1 MKIVADID
9 VPFLKGV
16 LEPYAEVLY
25 KKGCEISHEDVK
37 EADALILRTRT
48 RCNAELLEDSKV
60 KLIATATIGTDH
72 VDFDYCRSH
81 GIEVQNA
88 AGCNAGGVMQ
98 YVFSALYGIAA
109 RKGIKIDGSTIGIIG
124 VGNVGKKIET
134 MAKHLGFN
142 VLLCDPPRAA
152 AEGPEAFCSLE
163 YLLENSQI
171 VTLHVPLDETTRRMA
186 GPEFFAMMQP
196 GSIFIN
202 AARGEVMDE
211 DALKD
216 TMPKFGAVVIDT
228 WNNEPKVDADLVD
241 MVDIATPHIAGY
253 SFQGKQMGTSMAVQ
267 AVARYFDIDELKDFF
282 PKSDISGHE
291 PVLLD
296 LQGKNH
302 GQIAAVFQYNYP
314 IFTDDFRFRME
325 PHKFEKLRSEY
336 QYRREIY
343 VDDTTLNNNRNMFT
357 KEDIAQ
363 IEQRGSSVQAAEQ
376 QVERFK
382 QGFPWMKI
390 VAPATPEKGIQVLD
404 EAAVEAAAKYYE
416 GASINGKCKF
426 VPASGAA
433 SRMFKDLFSGLDAL
447 KAGKELADDAPAAK
461 FVDQIHSFAFYT
473 PELFG
478 ENTCKCPEYRK
489 DVLSKT
495 LTDEGLG
502 YGAKP
507 KGVLKFHKYTDG
519 EIRTAFAEHLVEA
532 QNYMRNE
539 DGSANLVVTISPEHQ
554 HLFEEAY
561 AEVKEA
567 YEAKYGVK
575 YNITFTFQDKATD
588 TIAVDVDNK
597 PFRTETDSL
606 LFRPAGHGALIY
618 NLNKLEEEVVSIKNI
633 DNVANERLLPETAT
647 WKKVLLGKALEL
659 RDTLHAYLCEL
670 DLVCNPIQG
679 SRNTTVGVPGYDPL
693 YEDLCASPEAAA
705 LCDDIE
711 AFLNNVLCIEMPVA
725 ETPKAR
731 VEALRAK
738 LDRPV
743 RVAGMVRNQGEPGGG
758 PFIIAEKDGS
768 TSLQVLESVQVNMS
782 DDHARNALAS
792 ATHFNPVDIV
802 CCLHDYKGQSF
813 DLLKYVDEDAGFISS
828 KSYQGR
834 ELKAL
839 ELPGLW
845 NGAMSNWNTLF
856 VEVPLETFNPVKV
869 VLDLLRPAHQN

>member
-1 MKIVADID
+1 M
-9 VPFLKGV
+9 
-16 LEPYAEVLY
+16 
-25 KKGCEISHEDVK
+25 
-37 EADALILRTRT
+37 
-48 RCNAELLEDSKV
+48 
-60 KLIATATIGTDH
+60 
-72 VDFDYCRSH
+72 
-81 GIEVQNA
+81 
-88 AGCNAGGVMQ
+88 
-98 YVFSALYGIAA
+98 
-109 RKGIKIDGSTIGIIG
+109 
-124 VGNVGKKIET
+124 
-134 MAKHLGFN
+134 
-142 VLLCDPPRAA
+142 
-152 AEGPEAFCSLE
+152 
-163 YLLENSQI
+163 
-171 VTLHVPLDETTRRMA
+171 
-186 GPEFFAMMQP
+186 
-196 GSIFIN
+196 
-202 AARGEVMDE
+202 
-211 DALKD
+211 
-216 TMPKFGAVVIDT
+216 
-228 WNNEPKVDADLVD
+228 
-241 MVDIATPHIAGY
+241 
-253 SFQGKQMGTSMAVQ
+253 
-267 AVARYFDIDELKDFF
+267 
-282 PKSDISGHE
+282 
-291 PVLLD
+291 
-296 LQGKNH
+296 
-302 GQIAAVFQYNYP
+302 
-314 IFTDDFRFRME
+314 FR
-325 PHKFEKLRSEY
+325 
-336 QYRREIY
+336 
-343 VDDTTLNNNRNMFT
+343 
-357 KEDIAQ
+357 KEDIEQ
-363 IEQRGSSVQAAEQ
+363 IEQRGSSVQTVEQ

-390 VAPATPEKGIQVLD
+390 VAPATPERGIQVLD
-404 EAAVEAAAKYYE
+404 DAAVEAAAKYYD

-461 FVDQIHSFAFYT
+461 FVDQIQSFAFYT

-478 ENTCKCPEYRK
+478 EQTCKCPEYRQS
-489 DVLSKT
+489 VLSKT

-539 DGSANLVVTISPEHQ
+539 DGTANLVVTISPEHQ

-561 AEVKEA
+561 AEVKAA
-567 YEAKYGVK
+567 YEEKYGVK

-588 TIAVDVDNK
+588 TVAVDVENK

-618 NLNKLEEEVVSIKNI
+618 NLNKIEEEVVSIKNI

-659 RDTLHAYLCEL
+659 RDKIYGYLNAL
-670 DLVCNPIQG
+670 D
-679 SRNTTVGVPGYDPL
+679 
-693 YEDLCASPEAAA
+693 AEAAPA
-705 LCDDIE
+705 LCDEIE
-711 AFLNNVLCIEMPVA
+711 AFLDNTLCVTLPAAADFE
-725 ETPKAR
+725 AR
-731 VEALRAK
+731 VAALRAK
-738 LDRPV
+738 LNRPI
-743 RVAGMVRNQGEPGGG
+743 RVAGMVKNQGEPGGG

-768 TSLQVLESVQVNMS
+768 TSLQVLESVQINMS

-856 VEVPLETFNPVKV
+856 VEVPLATFNPVKV

>member
-1 MKIVADID
+1 
-9 VPFLKGV
+9 
-16 LEPYAEVLY
+16 
-25 KKGCEISHEDVK
+25 
-37 EADALILRTRT
+37 
-48 RCNAELLEDSKV
+48 
-60 KLIATATIGTDH
+60 
-72 VDFDYCRSH
+72 
-81 GIEVQNA
+81 
-88 AGCNAGGVMQ
+88 
-98 YVFSALYGIAA
+98 
-109 RKGIKIDGSTIGIIG
+109 
-124 VGNVGKKIET
+124 
-134 MAKHLGFN
+134 
-142 VLLCDPPRAA
+142 
-152 AEGPEAFCSLE
+152 
-163 YLLENSQI
+163 
-171 VTLHVPLDETTRRMA
+171 
-186 GPEFFAMMQP
+186 
-196 GSIFIN
+196 
-202 AARGEVMDE
+202 
-211 DALKD
+211 
-216 TMPKFGAVVIDT
+216 
-228 WNNEPKVDADLVD
+228 
-241 MVDIATPHIAGY
+241 
-253 SFQGKQMGTSMAVQ
+253 
-267 AVARYFDIDELKDFF
+267 
-282 PKSDISGHE
+282 
-291 PVLLD
+291 
-296 LQGKNH
+296 
-302 GQIAAVFQYNYP
+302 
-314 IFTDDFRFRME
+314 
-325 PHKFEKLRSEY
+325 
-336 QYRREIY
+336 
-343 VDDTTLNNNRNMFT
+343 MFT

-363 IEQRGSSVQAAEQ
+363 IEQRGSSVKTVEE

-382 QGFPWMKI
+382 KGFPWMKI
-390 VAPATPEKGIQVLD
+390 VAPATPERGIQVLD
-404 EAAVEAAAKYYE
+404 EAAVEAAAKYYD
-416 GASINGKCKF
+416 GASMNGKCKF

-447 KAGKELADDAPAAK
+447 KAGKELSDDAPAAK
-461 FVDQIHSFAFYT
+461 FVDKIAEFAFYT

-478 ENTCKCPEYRK
+478 EQTCTCPEYRK
-489 DVLSKT
+489 DVLAKT

-539 DGSANLVVTISPEHQ
+539 DGTANLVVTISPEHQ
-554 HLFEEAY
+554 QLFEEAY

-588 TIAVDVDNK
+588 TVAVDVENK

-659 RDTLHAYLCEL
+659 RDTLHGYLRQL
-670 DLVCNPIQG
+670 D
-679 SRNTTVGVPGYDPL
+679 
-693 YEDLCASPEAAA
+693 EAATPV
-705 LCDDIE
+705 LCDEIE
-711 AFLNNVLCIEMPVA
+711 EFLDKTLCV
-725 ETPKAR
+725 TLPKTVDFHDR
-731 VEALRAK
+731 VYQIRTK

-743 RVAGMVRNQGEPGGG
+743 RVAGMVKNQGEPGGG

-768 TSLQVLESVQVNMS
+768 TSLQVLESVQINMS
-782 DDHARNALAS
+782 DDHARNSLAS

-802 CCLHDYKGQSF
+802 CCLHNYKGESF

-856 VEVPLETFNPVKV
+856 VEVPLATFNPVKV

>member
-9 VPFLKGV
+9 VPFLEGV
-16 LEPYAEVLY
+16 FEPYGEVLY
-25 KKGCEISHEDVK
+25 KKGLDISREDVMD
-37 EADALILRTRT
+37 ADALLVRTRT
-48 RCNAELLEDSKV
+48 RCDAALLEGTSV
-60 KLIATATIGTDH
+60 KMIATATIGMDH
-72 VDFDYCRSH
+72 IDQEYCH
-81 GIEVQNA
+81 NAGIEVANA

-98 YVFSALYGIAA
+98 YVFSALYGVAA
-109 RKGIKIDGSTIGIIG
+109 RKGIKIDGSTIGIVG
-124 VGNVGKKIET
+124 VGHVGSKIEA
-134 MAKHLGFN
+134 MAEYLGFN
-142 VLLCDPPRAA
+142 ILRCDPPRAA
-152 AEGPEAFCSLE
+152 AEGPEGFCSLE
-163 YLLENSQI
+163 HLLESSDV
-171 VTLHVPLDETTRRMA
+171 VTLHVPLDETTRGMA
-186 GPEFFAMMQP
+186 NADFFTLMKP
-196 GSIFIN
+196 GAIFIN
-202 AARGEVMDE
+202 AARGEIVDE
-211 DALKD
+211 QALIDAS
-216 TMPKFGAVVIDT
+216 PKLGAIVIDT
-228 WNNEPKVDADLVD
+228 WNNEPDINEELLDIA
-241 MVDIATPHIAGY
+241 DIATPHIAGY
-253 SFQGKQMGTSMAVQ
+253 TFQGKQNGTAYAVQ
-267 AVARYFDIDELKDFF
+267 AVARHFGLEELYSFF
-282 PKSDISGHE
+282 PAQDLPDRE

-296 LQGKNH
+296 LKGKNH
-302 GQIAAVFQYNYP
+302 GEIAAVSQYNYP

-336 QYRREIY
+336 QYRREIIF
-343 VDDTTLNNNRNMFT
+343 TNTITNMFT

-363 IEQRGSSVQAAEQ
+363 IEQRGSSVQTAEQ

-390 VAPATPEKGIQVLD
+390 VAPATPERGIQVLD

-416 GASINGKCKF
+416 GAKINGKCKF

-461 FVDQIHSFAFYT
+461 FVDQIQGFAFYT

-478 ENTCKCPEYRK
+478 EQTCKCPEYRQS
-489 DVLSKT
+489 VLSKT

-539 DGSANLVVTISPEHQ
+539 DGTANLVVTISPEHQ

-561 AEVKEA
+561 AQVKEA

-588 TIAVDVDNK
+588 TIAVDVENK

-618 NLNKLEEEVVSIKNI
+618 NLNKIEEEVVSIKNI
-633 DNVANERLLPETAT
+633 DNVANERLLPETAV

-659 RDTLHAYLCEL
+659 RDRIYGYLNAL
-670 DLVCNPIQG
+670 D
-679 SRNTTVGVPGYDPL
+679 
-693 YEDLCASPEAAA
+693 AEATPA
-705 LCDDIE
+705 LCDEIE
-711 AFLNNVLCIEMPVA
+711 AFLDATLCVTLPEA
-725 ETPKAR
+725 ADFDAR
-731 VEALRAK
+731 VAAIRAK
-738 LDRPV
+738 LNRPI
-743 RVAGMVRNQGEPGGG
+743 RVAGMVKNQGEPGGG
-758 PFIIAEKDGS
+758 PFIIADKDGS
-768 TSLQVLESVQVNMS
+768 TSLQVLESVQINMS

-813 DLLKYVDEDAGFISS
+813 DLLQYVDEDAGFISS

-856 VEVPLETFNPVKV
+856 VEVPLATFNPVKV

>member
-1 MKIVADID
+1 MKVVADID
-9 VPFLKGV
+9 IPFLEGV
-16 LEPYAEVLY
+16 FEPYGEVVY
-25 KKGCEISHEDVK
+25 KKGMDISREDVID
-37 EADALILRTRT
+37 ADALLVRTRT
-48 RCNAELLEDSKV
+48 RCDAALLEGTSV
-60 KLIATATIGTDH
+60 KMIATATIGMDH
-72 VDFDYCRSH
+72 IDMEYCRKA
-81 GIEVQNA
+81 GIEAANA

-98 YVFSALYGIAA
+98 YIFSALYGVAA

-124 VGNVGKKIET
+124 VGHVGCKIEA
-134 MAKHLGFN
+134 MAEYLGFN
-142 VLLCDPPRAA
+142 ILRCDPPRAA
-152 AEGPEAFCSLE
+152 AEGPEGFCSLE
-163 YLLENSQI
+163 HLLQHSDV
-171 VTLHVPLDETTRRMA
+171 VTLHVPLDETTRGMA
-186 GPEFFAMMQP
+186 NADFFTLMKP
-196 GSIFIN
+196 GAIFIN
-202 AARGEVMDE
+202 AARGEIVDE
-211 DALKD
+211 QALIAAS
-216 TMPKFGAVVIDT
+216 PKLGAIVIDT
-228 WNNEPKVDADLVD
+228 WNNEPDINEDLVD
-241 MVDIATPHIAGY
+241 IADIATPHIAGY
-253 SFQGKQMGTSMAVQ
+253 TFQGKQNGTAYAVQ
-267 AVARYFDIDELKDFF
+267 AVARYFGLKELYDFF
-282 PKSDISGHE
+282 PAPDFLGHE
-291 PVLLD
+291 PVILD
-296 LQGKNH
+296 LKDKNH
-302 GQIAAVFQYNYP
+302 GEIAAVSQYNYP

-336 QYRREIY
+336 QYRREIIF
-343 VDDTTLNNNRNMFT
+343 TNTITNMFT

-363 IEQRGSSVQAAEQ
+363 IEQRGSSVQTAEQ

-390 VAPATPEKGIQVLD
+390 VAPATPERGIQVLD
-404 EAAVEAAAKYYE
+404 EAAVEAAAKYYD
-416 GASINGKCKF
+416 GAKINGKCKF

-461 FVDQIHSFAFYT
+461 FVDQIQGFAFYT

-478 ENTCKCPEYRK
+478 EQTCKCPEYRQS
-489 DVLSKT
+489 VLSKT

-507 KGVLKFHKYTDG
+507 KGVLQFHKYTDG

-539 DGSANLVVTISPEHQ
+539 DGTANLVVTISPEHQ

-561 AEVKEA
+561 AQVKEA

-588 TIAVDVDNK
+588 TIAVDVENK

-618 NLNKLEEEVVSIKNI
+618 NLNKIEEEVVSIKNI

-659 RDTLHAYLCEL
+659 RDKIYGYLNAL
-670 DLVCNPIQG
+670 D
-679 SRNTTVGVPGYDPL
+679 
-693 YEDLCASPEAAA
+693 AEATPA
-705 LCDDIE
+705 LCDEIE
-711 AFLNNVLCIEMPVA
+711 AFLDNTLCVTMPQA
-725 ETPKAR
+725 ADFDAR
-731 VEALRAK
+731 VAAIRAK
-738 LDRPV
+738 LNRPI
-743 RVAGMVRNQGEPGGG
+743 RVAGMVKNQGEPGGG
-758 PFIIAEKDGS
+758 PFIIADKDGS
-768 TSLQVLESVQVNMS
+768 TSLQVLESVQINMS

-856 VEVPLETFNPVKV
+856 VEVPLATFNPVKV

>member
-1 MKIVADID
+1 
-9 VPFLKGV
+9 
-16 LEPYAEVLY
+16 
-25 KKGCEISHEDVK
+25 
-37 EADALILRTRT
+37 
-48 RCNAELLEDSKV
+48 
-60 KLIATATIGTDH
+60 
-72 VDFDYCRSH
+72 
-81 GIEVQNA
+81 
-88 AGCNAGGVMQ
+88 
-98 YVFSALYGIAA
+98 
-109 RKGIKIDGSTIGIIG
+109 
-124 VGNVGKKIET
+124 
-134 MAKHLGFN
+134 
-142 VLLCDPPRAA
+142 
-152 AEGPEAFCSLE
+152 
-163 YLLENSQI
+163 
-171 VTLHVPLDETTRRMA
+171 
-186 GPEFFAMMQP
+186 
-196 GSIFIN
+196 
-202 AARGEVMDE
+202 
-211 DALKD
+211 
-216 TMPKFGAVVIDT
+216 
-228 WNNEPKVDADLVD
+228 
-241 MVDIATPHIAGY
+241 
-253 SFQGKQMGTSMAVQ
+253 
-267 AVARYFDIDELKDFF
+267 
-282 PKSDISGHE
+282 
-291 PVLLD
+291 
-296 LQGKNH
+296 
-302 GQIAAVFQYNYP
+302 
-314 IFTDDFRFRME
+314 
-325 PHKFEKLRSEY
+325 
-336 QYRREIY
+336 
-343 VDDTTLNNNRNMFT
+343 MFT

-363 IEQRGSSVQAAEQ
+363 IEQRGSTVQTVEQ

-390 VAPATPEKGIQVLD
+390 VAPATPERGIQVLD
-404 EAAVEAAAKYYE
+404 EAAVEAAAKYYDC
-416 GASINGKCKF
+416 AKISGKCKF

-447 KAGKELADDAPAAK
+447 KAGKELADDAPAAR
-461 FVDQIHSFAFYT
+461 FVDQIASFAFYT

-478 ENTCKCPEYRK
+478 TESCKCPEYRK
-489 DVLSKT
+489 DVLAKT

-539 DGSANLVVTISPEHQ
+539 DGTANLVVTISPEHQ
-554 HLFEEAY
+554 HLFEDAY

-588 TIAVDVDNK
+588 TVAVDVENR

-618 NLNKLEEEVVSIKNI
+618 NLNKIEEEVVSIKNI

-659 RDTLHAYLCEL
+659 RDRIYGYLNAL
-670 DLVCNPIQG
+670 DA
-679 SRNTTVGVPGYDPL
+679 
-693 YEDLCASPEAAA
+693 CAEPCSDECRA
-705 LCDDIE
+705 LCDEIE
-711 AFLNNVLCIEMPVA
+711 AFLDKTLCVTLPA
-725 ETPKAR
+725 ASDCKAR
-731 VEALRAK
+731 VAALRAK
-738 LDRPV
+738 LDRPI
-743 RVAGMVRNQGEPGGG
+743 RVAGMVKNQGEPGGG

-768 TSLQVLESVQVNMS
+768 TSLQVLESVQINMS

-802 CCLHDYKGQSF
+802 CCLHNYKGESF

-856 VEVPLETFNPVKV
+856 VEVPLATFNPVKV

>member
-9 VPFLKGV
+9 VPFLNGV
-16 LEPYAEVLY
+16 FEPYAEVVY
-25 KKGCEISHEDVK
+25 KKGLDISREDVID
-37 EADALILRTRT
+37 ADALIVRTRT
-48 RCNAELLEDSKV
+48 RCDASLLEGTSV
-60 KLIATATIGTDH
+60 KMIATATIGTDH
-72 VDFDYCRSH
+72 IDLDYCRET
-81 GIEVQNA
+81 GIEVANA

-98 YVFSALYGIAA
+98 YVFSALYGVAA
-109 RKGIKIDGSTIGIIG
+109 RKGLKIDGATIGILG
-124 VGNVGKKIET
+124 VGHVGRKVEA
-134 MAKHLGFN
+134 MAEYLGFN
-142 VLLCDPPRAA
+142 VLRCDPPRAI
-152 AEGPEAFCSLE
+152 AEGPEGFCSLE
-163 YLLENSQI
+163 HLITESDI
-171 VTLHVPLDETTRRMA
+171 ITLHVPLDDNTRGMVNEA
-186 GPEFFAMMQP
+186 FFTLMKP
-196 GSIFIN
+196 GAIFIN
-202 AARGEVMDE
+202 AARGEIVDE
-211 DALKD
+211 AAL
-216 TMPKFGAVVIDT
+216 MQAYPKLGAVVIDT
-228 WNNEPKVDADLVD
+228 WNNEPDVNEELIDN
-241 MVDIATPHIAGY
+241 VDIATPHIAGY
-253 SFQGKQMGTSMAVQ
+253 TLQGKQNGTSLAVR
-267 AVARYFDIDELKDFF
+267 AVARHFGIDALYDFF
-282 PKSDISGHE
+282 PVLDLPDHE

-296 LQGKNH
+296 LKGMNQGE
-302 GQIAAVFQYNYP
+302 IAAVFQYNYP

-325 PHKFEKLRSEY
+325 PHKFERFRSEY
-336 QYRREIY
+336 QYRREIIY
-343 VDDTTLNNNRNMFT
+343 TNTTTNMFR
-357 KEDIAQ
+357 KEDIIQ
-363 IEQRGSSVQAAEQ
+363 IEQRGSSVQTVEQ

-390 VAPATPEKGIQVLD
+390 VAPATPERGIQVLD
-404 EAAVEAAAKYYE
+404 EAAVEAAAKYYD
-416 GASINGKCKF
+416 GATINGKCKF

-447 KAGKELADDAPAAK
+447 KAGKELTDDAPAAK
-461 FVDQIHSFAFYT
+461 FVDRIAEFAFYT

-478 ENTCKCPEYRK
+478 EQSCRCPEYRQ

-539 DGSANLVVTISPEHQ
+539 DGTANLVVTISPEHQ

-588 TIAVDVDNK
+588 TVAVDVDNN

-618 NLNKLEEEVVSIKNI
+618 NLNKIEEEVVSIKNI

-659 RDTLHAYLCEL
+659 RDRIYGYLNAL
-670 DLVCNPIQG
+670 DAEA
-679 SRNTTVGVPGYDPL
+679 T
-693 YEDLCASPEAAA
+693 PE
-705 LCDDIE
+705 LCDEIE
-711 AFLNNVLCIEMPVA
+711 AFLDNTLCVTLPAAADFE
-725 ETPKAR
+725 AR
-731 VEALRAK
+731 VAALRTK
-738 LDRPV
+738 LNRPI
-743 RVAGMVRNQGEPGGG
+743 RVAGMVKNQGEPGGG

-768 TSLQVLESVQVNMS
+768 TSLQVLESVQINMS

-856 VEVPLETFNPVKV
+856 VEVPLATFNPVKV

>member
-1 MKIVADID
+1 
-9 VPFLKGV
+9 
-16 LEPYAEVLY
+16 
-25 KKGCEISHEDVK
+25 
-37 EADALILRTRT
+37 
-48 RCNAELLEDSKV
+48 
-60 KLIATATIGTDH
+60 
-72 VDFDYCRSH
+72 
-81 GIEVQNA
+81 
-88 AGCNAGGVMQ
+88 
-98 YVFSALYGIAA
+98 
-109 RKGIKIDGSTIGIIG
+109 
-124 VGNVGKKIET
+124 
-134 MAKHLGFN
+134 
-142 VLLCDPPRAA
+142 
-152 AEGPEAFCSLE
+152 
-163 YLLENSQI
+163 
-171 VTLHVPLDETTRRMA
+171 
-186 GPEFFAMMQP
+186 
-196 GSIFIN
+196 
-202 AARGEVMDE
+202 
-211 DALKD
+211 
-216 TMPKFGAVVIDT
+216 
-228 WNNEPKVDADLVD
+228 
-241 MVDIATPHIAGY
+241 
-253 SFQGKQMGTSMAVQ
+253 
-267 AVARYFDIDELKDFF
+267 
-282 PKSDISGHE
+282 
-291 PVLLD
+291 
-296 LQGKNH
+296 
-302 GQIAAVFQYNYP
+302 
-314 IFTDDFRFRME
+314 
-325 PHKFEKLRSEY
+325 
-336 QYRREIY
+336 
-343 VDDTTLNNNRNMFT
+343 MFT

-363 IEQRGSSVQAAEQ
+363 IEQRGSSVKTVEE

-382 QGFPWMKI
+382 KGFPWMKI
-390 VAPATPEKGIQVLD
+390 VAPATPERGIQVLD
-404 EAAVEAAAKYYE
+404 EAAVEAAAKYYD
-416 GASINGKCKF
+416 GASMNGKCKF

-447 KAGKELADDAPAAK
+447 KAGKELSDDAPAAK
-461 FVDQIHSFAFYT
+461 FVDKIAEFAFYT

-478 ENTCKCPEYRK
+478 EQTCTCPEYRK
-489 DVLSKT
+489 DVLAKT

-539 DGSANLVVTISPEHQ
+539 DGTANLVVTISPEHQ
-554 HLFEEAY
+554 QLFEEAY

-588 TIAVDVDNK
+588 TVAVDVENK

-647 WKKVLLGKALEL
+647 WKKVLLGMALEL
-659 RDTLHAYLCEL
+659 RDTLHGYLRQL
-670 DLVCNPIQG
+670 D
-679 SRNTTVGVPGYDPL
+679 
-693 YEDLCASPEAAA
+693 EAATPV
-705 LCDDIE
+705 LCDEIE
-711 AFLNNVLCIEMPVA
+711 EFLDKTLCV
-725 ETPKAR
+725 TLPKTVDFHDR
-731 VEALRAK
+731 VYQIRTK

-743 RVAGMVRNQGEPGGG
+743 RVAGMVKNQGEPGGG

-768 TSLQVLESVQVNMS
+768 TSLQVLESVQINMS

-802 CCLHDYKGQSF
+802 CCLHNYKGESF

-856 VEVPLETFNPVKV
+856 VEVPLATFNPVKV

>member
-9 VPFLKGV
+9 VPFLEGV
-16 LEPYAEVLY
+16 FEPYGEVVY
-25 KKGCEISHEDVK
+25 KKGLEISHEDVLD
-37 EADALILRTRT
+37 ADALLVRTRT
-48 RCNAELLEDSKV
+48 RCDAALLEGTSV
-60 KLIATATIGTDH
+60 KMVATATIGMDH
-72 VDFDYCRSH
+72 IDQEYCRKA
-81 GIEVQNA
+81 GIEVANA

-98 YVFSALYGIAA
+98 YVFSALYGVAA
-109 RKGIKIDGSTIGIIG
+109 RKGIKIDGSTIGIVG
-124 VGNVGKKIET
+124 VGHVGSKIEA
-134 MAKHLGFN
+134 MAEYLGFN
-142 VLLCDPPRAA
+142 ILRCDPPRAA
-152 AEGPEAFCSLE
+152 AEGPEGFCSLE
-163 YLLENSQI
+163 HLLESSDV
-171 VTLHVPLDETTRRMA
+171 VTLHVPLDETTRGMA
-186 GPEFFAMMQP
+186 NADFFTLMKP
-196 GSIFIN
+196 GAIFIN
-202 AARGEVMDE
+202 AARGEIVDE
-211 DALKD
+211 QALIDAS
-216 TMPKFGAVVIDT
+216 PKLGAIVIDT
-228 WNNEPKVDADLVD
+228 WNNEPDINEELLDIA
-241 MVDIATPHIAGY
+241 DIATPHIAGY
-253 SFQGKQMGTSMAVQ
+253 TFQGKQNGTAYAVQ
-267 AVARYFDIDELKDFF
+267 AVARHFGLEELYSFF
-282 PKSDISGHE
+282 PAQDLPDRE

-296 LQGKNH
+296 LKGKNH
-302 GQIAAVFQYNYP
+302 GEIAAVSQYNYP

-336 QYRREIY
+336 QYRREIIF
-343 VDDTTLNNNRNMFT
+343 TNTITNMFT

-363 IEQRGSSVQAAEQ
+363 IEQRGSSVQTAEQ

-390 VAPATPEKGIQVLD
+390 VAPATPERGIQVLD

-416 GASINGKCKF
+416 GAKINGKCKF

-461 FVDQIHSFAFYT
+461 FVDQIQGFAFYT

-478 ENTCKCPEYRK
+478 EQTCKCPEYRQS
-489 DVLSKT
+489 VLSKT

-539 DGSANLVVTISPEHQ
+539 DGTANLVVTISPEHQ

-561 AEVKEA
+561 AQVKEA

-588 TIAVDVDNK
+588 TIAVDVENK

-618 NLNKLEEEVVSIKNI
+618 NLNKIEEEVVSIKNI
-633 DNVANERLLPETAT
+633 DNVANERLLPETAV

-659 RDTLHAYLCEL
+659 RDRIYGYLNAL
-670 DLVCNPIQG
+670 D
-679 SRNTTVGVPGYDPL
+679 
-693 YEDLCASPEAAA
+693 AEATPA
-705 LCDDIE
+705 LCDEIE
-711 AFLNNVLCIEMPVA
+711 AFLDATLCVTLPEA
-725 ETPKAR
+725 ADFDAR
-731 VEALRAK
+731 VAVIRAK
-738 LDRPV
+738 LNRPI
-743 RVAGMVRNQGEPGGG
+743 RVAGMVKNQGEPGGG
-758 PFIIAEKDGS
+758 PFIIADKDGS
-768 TSLQVLESVQVNMS
+768 TSLQVLESVQINMS

-813 DLLKYVDEDAGFISS
+813 DLLQYVDEDAGFISS

-856 VEVPLETFNPVKV
+856 VEVPLATFNPVKV